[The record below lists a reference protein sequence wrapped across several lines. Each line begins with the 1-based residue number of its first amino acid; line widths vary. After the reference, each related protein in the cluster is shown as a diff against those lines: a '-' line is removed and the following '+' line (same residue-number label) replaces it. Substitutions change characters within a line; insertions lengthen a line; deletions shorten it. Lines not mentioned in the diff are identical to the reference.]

1 LRVTPFPYNRANAA
15 AELQRRVFSFR
26 HRPERAMT
34 HLMNTYNRLPV
45 AFTHGRGAWL
55 TDEQGKEYLDALA
68 GIAVNGLGHAHPRLV
83 AALSEQV
90 GRLIH
95 TSNIYRVREQE
106 ALADRL
112 CELSGLQEVFFGNS
126 GSEANEGALKL
137 VRLYGHKNGEPAA
150 QTLVMERAWHGRTLA
165 TLAATGS
172 EKARKGFDPLPSGF
186 IRVPYND
193 LAAVERAAA
202 ADPRVRAVWLEV
214 LQGEGGIQV
223 ADPGY
228 VRGLRRLCDERGWL
242 LMIDEVQSG
251 IGRTGKW
258 FAYQWADIRPDVIT
272 LAKGL
277 GSGVPIGALLA
288 GGRATGVFGPGQHGT
303 TFGGGPLAMRAG
315 LETLAIIESEGLM
328 ANAVAQGERI
338 RSGLARE
345 LAGVSGVKDIR
356 GMGLMCGVE
365 LDRPCGEL
373 VKLALAAGLLI
384 NVTQDTVVRLLPPL
398 ILSSAEADQIVARLA
413 PVIRA
418 FLSPAARA
426 A

>member
-1 LRVTPFPYNRANAA
+1 
-15 AELQRRVFSFR
+15 
-26 HRPERAMT
+26 MT

-45 AFTHGRGAWL
+45 AFTRGRGTWL
-55 TDEQGKEYLDALA
+55 TDEQGREYLDALA

-83 AALSEQV
+83 AALTEQV

-95 TSNIYRVREQE
+95 TSNVYRVREQE
-106 ALADRL
+106 LLADRL
-112 CELSGLQEVFFGNS
+112 CALSGLQEVFFGNS

-137 VRLYGHKNGEPAA
+137 VRLYGHQHGEPEA
-150 QTLVMERAWHGRTLA
+150 QTLVMERSWHGRTLA

-186 IRVPYND
+186 IRIPYND
-193 LAAVERAAA
+193 ITAAERAAA
-202 ADPRVRAVWLEV
+202 ADPRVRAVWIEV

-223 ADPGY
+223 ADLDY
-228 VRGLRRLCDERGWL
+228 VRALRRLCDERGLL

-258 FAYQWADIRPDVIT
+258 FAHQWAGITPDVMT

-288 GGRATGVFGPGQHGT
+288 GGRAAGVFGPGQHGT

-315 LETLAIIESEGLM
+315 LETLAIVESEGLM
-328 ANAVAQGERI
+328 QNAFEQGERV
-338 RSGLARE
+338 RAGLRRE
-345 LAGVSGVKDIR
+345 LTGVAGVVEVR
-356 GMGLMCGVE
+356 GMGLMIGVQ

-373 VKLALAAGLLI
+373 VKHALAAGLLI
-384 NVTQDTVVRLLPPL
+384 NVTNDTVIRLLPPL
-398 ILSSAEADQIVARLA
+398 ILTAAEADQIVARLA
-413 PVIRA
+413 PAIRS
-418 FLSPAARA
+418 FLAPAAQA

>member
-1 LRVTPFPYNRANAA
+1 
-15 AELQRRVFSFR
+15 
-26 HRPERAMT
+26 MT

-45 AFTHGRGAWL
+45 AFTHGKGAWL

-68 GIAVNGLGHAHPRLV
+68 GIGVNGLGHAHPRLV
-83 AALSEQV
+83 AALHEQV
-90 GRLIH
+90 ERLIH
-95 TSNIYRVREQE
+95 TSNVYRVREQE
-106 ALADRL
+106 QLADRV
-112 CELSGLQEVFFGNS
+112 CALSGLSEVFFANS

-137 VRLYGHKNGEPAA
+137 VRLYGHKHGEPEA
-150 QTLVMERAWHGRTLA
+150 QTIVMERAWHGRTLA

-172 EKARKGFDPLPSGF
+172 EKARKGFEPFPSGF

-193 LAAVERAAA
+193 VAAVERAAA
-202 ADPRVRAVWLEV
+202 ADPRARAVWIEV

-223 ADPGY
+223 ADLDY
-228 VRGLRRLCDERGWL
+228 VRALRRLCDERGWL

-258 FAYQWADIRPDVIT
+258 FAHQWAGITPDVMT

-277 GSGVPIGALLA
+277 GSGIPIGAVVA
-288 GGRATGVFGPGQHGT
+288 GGRAAGVFGPGQHGT

-315 LETLAIIESEGLM
+315 LETLAIIESEGLI
-328 ANAVAQGERI
+328 ANAVSQGERV

-345 LAGVSGVKDIR
+345 LAGLAGVVEIR
-356 GMGLMCGVE
+356 GMGLMIGIE

-373 VKLALAAGLLI
+373 VRNALAAGLLI

-398 ILSSAEADQIVARLA
+398 VINAAEADQIVARVA
-413 PVIRA
+413 PVIRS
-418 FLSPAARA
+418 FLVPAARA

>member
-1 LRVTPFPYNRANAA
+1 
-15 AELQRRVFSFR
+15 
-26 HRPERAMT
+26 MT
-34 HLMNTYNRLPV
+34 HLMNTYSRLPV

-55 TDEQGKEYLDALA
+55 TDEQGREYLDALA

-83 AALSEQV
+83 AALAEQV

-95 TSNIYRVREQE
+95 TSNIYQVREQE
-106 ALADRL
+106 QLADRL
-112 CELSGLQEVFFGNS
+112 CALSGLTEVFFGNS

-137 VRLYGHKNGEPAA
+137 VRLYGHKHGEPEA
-150 QTLVMERAWHGRTLA
+150 QTIVMERAWHGRTLA

-193 LAAVERAAA
+193 ITAAERAAA
-202 ADPRVRAVWLEV
+202 ADPRVRAVWIEV

-223 ADPGY
+223 ADLDY
-228 VRGLRRLCDERGWL
+228 VRALRRLCDERGLL

-258 FAYQWADIRPDVIT
+258 FAHQWVGITPDVMT

-288 GGRATGVFGPGQHGT
+288 GGRAAGVFGPGQHGT

-315 LETLAIIESEGLM
+315 LETLAIVESEGLM
-328 ANAVAQGERI
+328 ENAFEQGERV
-338 RSGLARE
+338 RAGLRRE
-345 LAGVSGVKDIR
+345 LAGVAGVVEVR
-356 GMGLMCGVE
+356 GMGLMIGVQ
-365 LDRPCGEL
+365 LDRPCGDL
-373 VKLALAAGLLI
+373 VKHALAAGLLI
-384 NVTQDTVVRLLPPL
+384 NVTNDTVIRLLPPL
-398 ILSSAEADQIVARLA
+398 ILTAAEADQIVGRLA
-413 PVIRA
+413 PVIRS
-418 FLSPAARA
+418 FLAPAAQA